1 MDDIDIILAD
11 LERRRSVLAEI
22 PFWKNEQ
29 WDELQKIRD
38 MNTKIFFFL
47 KGKRATLYPDYSF
60 SDALKEY
67 ESSNG

>member
-1 MDDIDIILAD
+1 MDDLDIILAD
-11 LERRRSVLAEI
+11 LEKRRSALAEI

-47 KGKRATLYPDYSF
+47 KGKRSVLTPGYSF

-67 ESSNG
+67 ESTNG